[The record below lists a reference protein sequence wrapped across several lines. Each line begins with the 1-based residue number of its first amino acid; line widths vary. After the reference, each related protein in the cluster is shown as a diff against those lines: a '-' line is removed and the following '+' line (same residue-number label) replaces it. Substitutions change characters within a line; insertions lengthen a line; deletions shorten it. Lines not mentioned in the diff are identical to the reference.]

1 MEVPRGNPNDALT
14 PYYAGDSLIFI
25 PVVEFYA
32 LSTDPELA
40 LAKIAL
46 LTSPREGEKRGNKQT
61 PPRQHE
67 NTLDVEQGR

>member
-1 MEVPRGNPNDALT
+1 MEVPRDNPNEALT

-32 LSTDPELA
+32 LLIDFKFV
-40 LAKIAL
+40 LAKIVL
-46 LTSPREGEKRGNKQT
+46 LISPREGEKRGNKQT
-61 PPRQHE
+61 SPRQHE